1 MAIGTGIAVAAGVG
15 ALGGLGSALI
25 GSNAATTAAGEQTQ
39 AEGNALALQNQI
51 YQQGV
56 TNETP
61 FVQSGQQ
68 ALSSLMSGEASG
80 AFSMPASAAPT
91 FTAPTLAQA
100 QQTPGYQFT
109 QQQGSKGILEGAG
122 ATGGAISGGTLK
134 SLDQYNQNLA
144 TTNYS
149 NIFNQAL
156 STYGANLSTYQAQQA
171 AKQQQYAQ
179 LMGTAGLGQGAAASE
194 AGIGASTGNTMAQL
208 MASIGSSQAAGTV
221 GSANAITSG
230 LTSGVNNAT
239 QTYLLNQLLGTGSL
253 GNLSSGMNPVGSGYN
268 SQMSSILQGMM
279 TNAPG
284 ITNTFDAGNAID
296 DSNIP

>member
-221 GSANAITSG
+221 GSANAINSG
-230 LTSGVNNAT
+230 LTGATNSIT
-239 QTYLLNQLLGTGSL
+239 QTMLLNQLLNGSSV
-253 GNLSSGMNPVGSGYN
+253 SSGTLN
-268 SQMSSILQGMM
+268 SLINQQN
-279 TNAPG
+279 NAFNTLEG
-284 ITNTFDAGNAID
+284 QALDNTFGAGN
-296 DSNIP
+296 SGVNP